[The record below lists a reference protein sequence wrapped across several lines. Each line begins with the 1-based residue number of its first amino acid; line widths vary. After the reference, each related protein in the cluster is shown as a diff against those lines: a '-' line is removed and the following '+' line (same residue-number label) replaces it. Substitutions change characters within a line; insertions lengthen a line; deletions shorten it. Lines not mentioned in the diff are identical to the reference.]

1 MRHRLVAVLAAAALL
16 AAACGD
22 DEESDEAVSAAQG
35 TTPTEAASTDEPAS
49 EASSSA
55 STELALSSTDLGEIL
70 VDGDGMTLYLFLPD
84 EQGESTCYDQCA
96 DNWPP
101 LGEVAGVGGDL
112 DEALLGTTTRT
123 DGTVQATYNGWPL
136 YHFARD
142 AAPGDTNGQGLNDV
156 WYVIDATGNPVGAAT
171 TSTASTTAAG
181 PSY

>member
-1 MRHRLVAVLAAAALL
+1 MRHRLLAVLAAAALL

-22 DEESDEAVSAAQG
+22 DEESDEAVPAQG
-35 TTPTEAASTDEPAS
+35 TTTTGAASTEEPAS
-49 EASSSA
+49 DASSSA
-55 STELALSSTDLGEIL
+55 GGELALSTTDLGDIL
-70 VDGDGMTLYLFLPD
+70 VDGEGMTLYLFMPD
-84 EQGESTCYDQCA
+84 AQGESTCYDQCA
-96 DNWPP
+96 DSWPP
-101 LGEVAGVGGDL
+101 VGDVAGVGDGL

-156 WYVIDATGNPVGAAT
+156 WYVIDATGDAVGVAT
-171 TSTASTTAAG
+171 TSTESTTAAG